1 MDDAV
6 ALLGAPKAMEEQTQL
21 GSSPE
26 SDVSEQR
33 CELLVNQ
40 PPDRVFGFHIP
51 ILEQARGQ
59 PAEQSQDINN
69 SRNPSGNA
77 GRQIFFHETQLPKRC
92 LVW

>member
-40 PPDRVFGFHIP
+40 PPDRCVRISYP
-51 ILEQARGQ
+51 Y
-59 PAEQSQDINN
+59 S
-69 SRNPSGNA
+69 
-77 GRQIFFHETQLPKRC
+77 
-92 LVW
+92 